1 MSGTSSLKM
10 KECEPKISRFQAHVH
25 GRVQGV
31 GFRQY
36 ASEHAISLGLNG
48 FVRNQW
54 DRTVEV
60 VAEGPE
66 RDIIEFL
73 AWLHTGPPLARVT
86 RVDVHWQSPTG
97 DNTGFEVSY

>member
-1 MSGTSSLKM
+1 MNDSEL
-10 KECEPKISRFQAHVH
+10 KISRFQARVH

-36 ASEHAISLGLNG
+36 TSERATSQGLNG

-54 DRTVEV
+54 DGTVEV

-66 RDIIEFL
+66 TDINEFL
-73 AWLHTGPPLARVT
+73 AWLHTGPPFARVT
-86 RVDVHWQSPTG
+86 RVDVHWQVPTG
-97 DNTGFEVSY
+97 EITGFEVSY

>member
-1 MSGTSSLKM
+1 M
-10 KECEPKISRFQAHVH
+10 KDSEPKISRFQAFVH

-36 ASEHAISLGLNG
+36 TSERATSLGLNG

-66 RDIIEFL
+66 KDINEFL
-73 AWLHTGPPLARVT
+73 VWLHTGPPFARVT
-86 RVDVHWQSPTG
+86 QVDVHWQAPTG
-97 DNTGFEVSY
+97 EITGFEVSY

>member
-1 MSGTSSLKM
+1 MMELTSKT
-10 KECEPKISRFQAHVH
+10 SRFQARVH

-36 ASEHAISLGLNG
+36 TSERATSLGLSG

-54 DRTVEV
+54 DGTVEV
-60 VAEGPE
+60 VAEGSE
-66 RDIIEFL
+66 QDIKDL
-73 AWLHTGPPLARVT
+73 LTWLQMGPPLARVT